1 MLNSKIVLTAVSA
14 VIAASAWLPPAVART
29 TPDASTATPTHALLP
44 DLDQAALRSFA
55 LDRTGPRGHR
65 RFHLGFD
72 SAAANVGDGPLLVHG
87 VRLGRVEPTMRAD
100 QLVEYS
106 DGAERLTTGIGEIHF
121 VKLHD
126 HQHWHYLDF
135 ERYELRDDKTL
146 GLIEHDQKTGFCLGD
161 RYRSHPRTRLV
172 NRAPRA
178 VYGNACALHQP
189 EIQGIFE
196 GLSPGWGDLYKAILE
211 GQSLD
216 ITAVPAGTYQLVNR
230 VNPEGRLIERS
241 TSNNGASE
249 RIRITWPHGHASYPS
264 VYLLAACPDSYACH
278 GSWSGPTPTF
288 PDVPA
293 GLPGG
298 ALIPKTTTPGGA
310 P

>member
-1 MLNSKIVLTAVSA
+1 MRHRKLIAVAAGLASA
-14 VIAASAWLPPAVART
+14 VLVALPTAGAQTTGSSGPAEAPR
-29 TPDASTATPTHALLP
+29 ALLP
-44 DLDQAALRSFA
+44 DLDQAALRHFL
-55 LDRTGPRGHR
+55 LDRTGTRGHR

-72 SAAANVGDGPLLVHG
+72 SAAANVGDGPLLLHG
-87 VRLGRVEPTMRAD
+87 VRLGRLEPTMRAD

-106 DGAERLTTGIGEIHF
+106 DGNERLTTGIGELQY

-126 HQHWHYLDF
+126 HQHWHFLDF
-135 ERYELRDDKTL
+135 ERYELRDDTTL

-161 RYRSHPRTRLV
+161 RYRSHPRTHLA
-172 NRAPRA
+172 NRAAHA
-178 VYGNACALHQP
+178 VYGNACALHHP

-196 GLSPGWGDLYKAILE
+196 GLSPGWGDVYKAILE
-211 GQSLD
+211 GQSID
-216 ITAVPAGTYQLVNR
+216 ITNVPGGTYQLVNR

-241 TSNNGASE
+241 TRNNGASE
-249 RIRITWPHGHASYPS
+249 RIRITWPHGHGSYPT
-264 VYLLAACPDSYACH
+264 VFQLASCPDSYGCH
-278 GSWSGPTPTF
+278 GSWSGPTPPF

-298 ALIPKTTTPGGA
+298 PAISTTTPGGA